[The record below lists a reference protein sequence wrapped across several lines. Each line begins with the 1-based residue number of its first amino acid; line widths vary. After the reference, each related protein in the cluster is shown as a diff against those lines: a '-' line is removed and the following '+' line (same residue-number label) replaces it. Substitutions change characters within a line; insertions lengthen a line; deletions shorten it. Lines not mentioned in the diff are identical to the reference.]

1 MSQSAKMPTNQSIVS
16 IHTAG
21 TDEPVATATLTEYL
35 KTQLGRNNSTYIA
48 YVENDEVCIC
58 NIETEEIQIIPE
70 PEGLVQMFFLD
81 GHSLLLSGAEE
92 LQVYDVELQAYTK
105 TFPKIN
111 DEYGIVRINGDYMI
125 WVRTDDIVIYDFKT
139 TEIVKHIWIED
150 HNYDEITMYS
160 HDTYVKAWQ
169 KALTLYNFIE
179 EKERVYELGDNYAL
193 CAEVLS
199 KEKLFAAGRNMLI
212 VDVESGDVRRV
223 DIDLNILHSRKLD
236 DKRLIL
242 AYEVLEPK
250 ENYSEYYMHCKIWNI
265 ETEKLDTKWFAVK
278 HGYSPPFSVKG
289 DMLVCYDAECQIQI
303 VDLKTMEV
311 IKKFNGEFDTDIQVV
326 ISK

>member
-1 MSQSAKMPTNQSIVS
+1 MLTNLSVVS

-21 TDEPVATATLTEYL
+21 TDEPIATAVLTEHL
-35 KTQLGRNNSTYIA
+35 KSQLCRKDCTYIA
-48 YVENDEVCIC
+48 YIENDEVCIC
-58 NIETEEIQIIPE
+58 NIRTKEVQKIPRPEE
-70 PEGLVQMFFLD
+70 LVQMLFLD

-111 DEYGIVRINGDYMI
+111 DEYGIVTLNGDYMI
-125 WVRTDDIVIYDFKT
+125 WVRADDIVIYDLKT
-139 TEIVKHIWIED
+139 TEIVKHIIIEEHRSD
-150 HNYDEITMYS
+150 VITMYS
-160 HDTYVKAWQ
+160 HDTYVKAWE
-169 KALTLYNFIE
+169 KALTMYNFIE
-179 EKERVYELGDNYAL
+179 EKERVYELGNYYTL

-199 KEKLFAAGRNMLI
+199 KDKLFAAGRNMLI
-212 VDVESGDVRRV
+212 VDVESGDVRK
-223 DIDLNILHSRKLD
+223 IDTGLNILHSTKLD

-242 AYEVLEPK
+242 AYEVVEPK
-250 ENYSEYYMHCKIWNI
+250 EDYSEYNMHCKIWNI
-265 ETEKLDTKWFAVK
+265 ETETLDTKWFAVK

-289 DMLVCYDAECQIQI
+289 DLVVCYDAECQIQI

-311 IKKFNGEFDTDIQVV
+311 IKKFNGEFDTDVQVV